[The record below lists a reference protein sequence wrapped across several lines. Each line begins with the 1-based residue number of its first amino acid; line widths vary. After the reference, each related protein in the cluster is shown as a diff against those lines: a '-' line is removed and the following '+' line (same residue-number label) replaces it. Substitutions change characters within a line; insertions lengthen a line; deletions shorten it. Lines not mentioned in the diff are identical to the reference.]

1 MNKQAIFLLKHRI
14 IVILLKGGIKECP
27 GKMIA
32 GVLRKSIV
40 VMTGG
45 NLKNSTIVMMI
56 GGNLKKNTIVMMIG
70 GNLKK
75 NTIVMMIGGNLKKN
89 TIVMMI
95 GGNLKNSIAMMIG
108 VLNEISV
115 AVNVSLF
122 VVIVKE
128 NIGNILNVN
137 LKERIYLLGPV
148 NTRIYKKLTKYSQLF
163 IY

>member
-70 GNLKK
+70 GNLK
-75 NTIVMMIGGNLKKN
+75 
-89 TIVMMI
+89 
-95 GGNLKNSIAMMIG
+95 NSIAMMIG

-137 LKERIYLLGPV
+137 LKERIY
-148 NTRIYKKLTKYSQLF
+148 KKLTKYSQLF

>member
-70 GNLKK
+70 GNLK
-75 NTIVMMIGGNLKKN
+75 
-89 TIVMMI
+89 
-95 GGNLKNSIAMMIG
+95 NSIAMMIG

-137 LKERIYLLGPV
+137 LKERIY
-148 NTRIYKKLTKYSQLF
+148 KKLTKHSQLF

>member
-137 LKERIYLLGPV
+137 LKERIY
-148 NTRIYKKLTKYSQLF
+148 KKLTKHSQLF

>member
-1 MNKQAIFLLKHRI
+1 
-14 IVILLKGGIKECP
+14 
-27 GKMIA
+27 MIA
-32 GVLRKSIV
+32 GILRKSII

-70 GNLKK
+70 GNLK
-75 NTIVMMIGGNLKKN
+75 NSTIV
-89 TIVMMI
+89 
-95 GGNLKNSIAMMIG
+95 MMIG

-128 NIGNILNVN
+128 NIGNILSVN
-137 LKERIYLLGPV
+137 LKERICLLGPI
-148 NTRIYKKLTKYSQLF
+148 NTRIYKS
-163 IY
+163 